1 MLFTGIAGEQ
11 RDERK
16 ISTRRREADHM
27 RSFLHVF
34 GMIVHSLRKGDGSEE
49 KEEKTKRDRERERRV
64 WKMVDGASST

>member
-1 MLFTGIAGEQ
+1 
-11 RDERK
+11 
-16 ISTRRREADHM
+16 M